1 LYEDKV
7 GAASKRGA
15 SEKGRPMDQIPEINI
30 QDAKNK
36 LEGRECTFVDI
47 RDPASFREAHIP
59 GAVHLHDG
67 NVQQFVEAADKDSP
81 FVVYCY
87 HGNSSLGAVA
97 FFLDN
102 GFKNVV
108 SMNGGFEAWREV
120 FEYEPS
126 R

>member
-36 LEGRECTFVDI
+36 LEGMECTFVDI